1 MLIGKVG
8 LIAALNNVIIA
19 LDVKFN
25 LDFYNIGIGDFF
37 FNLLGG
43 VFGVITLIER
53 LIRRFFA
60 FDDAETSGIL
70 SAILDLIVVFK
81 VELASN

>member
-8 LIAALNNVIIA
+8 LIAALNYAIIA
-19 LDVKFN
+19 LDVKCN
-25 LDFYNIGIGDFF
+25 LDFYNSGIGDFF
-37 FNLLGG
+37 FLIVGG
-43 VFGVITLIER
+43 VFGVITLIDR

-60 FDDAETSGIL
+60 FNDAETSGIL
-70 SAILDLIVVFK
+70 GAILDLIVVFK